1 MTTVVRRTPPKLPRP
16 FPAPLVNSP
25 VIEELREQLA
35 TVVPEKSGVIVEEF
49 WRRHQR
55 RPVVDQHTGGGTG
68 SGATL
73 TVTFLWRDAQADE
86 VLLFINRMIDEWA
99 LGNSLMRRVEGTDVW
114 WLAYRMDPD
123 WRASYAFL
131 PRRHDEPTLWAA
143 GDPVRLRQALG
154 HGRHDPGNPVTCRNR
169 AGVTQSVVELPG
181 APVQRWLAARAADSP
196 TADLSATRT
205 GSVAELTGP
214 EGRRLW
220 VYRPDRPEG
229 VGEGSGL
236 AAGTPVILAFDGD
249 VWNGRVGESTQ
260 DLPTTLRNLTA
271 DGLLP
276 PSLAIMIDSGSRDQR
291 WRDLDPS
298 TGIGGYLAEVLLPW
312 VRERFAVLAARD
324 QVLVTGQS
332 LGGLVALSAGISH
345 PEAIGNVVA
354 QSASLWQDDLRAALG
369 DRTLTG
375 SRFCVQ
381 FGRQEWSLRRP
392 NLVLAR
398 ELRARGADVTVQVH
412 NGGHDYA
419 WWRGA
424 IGDGL
429 AKVWGTA
436 QLPHKIRQG

>member
-16 FPAPLVNSP
+16 YPAPLVSSP
-25 VIEELREQLA
+25 VIEELTAQLA
-35 TVVPEKSGVIVEEF
+35 AVVPEKSGVVIEEF
-49 WRRHQR
+49 WRRHQQ
-55 RPVVDQHTGGGTG
+55 RPVVTAG
-68 SGATL
+68 SGPAL
-73 TVTFLWRDAQADE
+73 TVTFLWRDAYAEE

-99 LGNSLMRRVEGTDVW
+99 LGDSLMRRVEGTDVW

-131 PRRHDEPTLWAA
+131 PRHRDEPTRWAA

-154 HGRHDPGNPVTCRNR
+154 QGRHDPGNPITCRNR
-169 AGVTQSVVELPG
+169 AGVTQSVVQLPG
-181 APVQRWLAARAADSP
+181 APSQRWFAPKSAESAVGRVPADRVDVP
-196 TADLSATRT
+196 
-205 GSVAELTGP
+205 TGP

-220 VYRPDRPEG
+220 VHRP
-229 VGEGSGL
+229 VGEL
-236 AAGTPVILAFDGD
+236 EPNTPVILAFDGD
-249 VWNGRVGESTQ
+249 VWNGLPGESTQ
-260 DLPTTLRNLTA
+260 DLPGTLRNLAA

-276 PSLAIMIDSGSRDQR
+276 PTLAIMIDSGSRDQR

-312 VRERFAVLAARD
+312 VRERFAVRAER
-324 QVLVTGQS
+324 QEVIVIGQS

-345 PEAIGNVVA
+345 PEAIGAVVA
-354 QSASLWQDDLRAALG
+354 QSASLWQDDLRGSLG
-369 DRTLTG
+369 DRTLIG

-392 NLVLAR
+392 NLALAR
-398 ELRARGADVTVQVH
+398 LLRARGAEVSVQVH

-424 IGDGL
+424 VADGL
-429 AKVWGTA
+429 LA
-436 QLPHKIRQG
+436 L

>member
-16 FPAPLVNSP
+16 YPAPLISSP
-25 VIEELREQLA
+25 AIEELGAQLSA
-35 TVVPEKSGVIVEEF
+35 VVPEKSGVVVEEF

-55 RPVVDQHTGGGTG
+55 RPVVTAGAGT
-68 SGATL
+68 AL
-73 TVTFLWRDAQADE
+73 TVTFLWRDAYADE

-99 LGNSLMRRVEGTDVW
+99 LGDSLMRRVEGTDVW

-131 PRRHDEPTLWAA
+131 PRRRDEPTLWAA

-154 HGRHDPGNPVTCRNR
+154 RGRHDPGNPVTCRNR

-181 APVQRWLAARAADSP
+181 APAQQWLAPRASTSDDEQVTS
-196 TADLSATRT
+196 
-205 GSVAELTGP
+205 SVEVMSGP
-214 EGRRLW
+214 QDRRLW
-220 VYRPDRPEG
+220 VHRP
-229 VGEGSGL
+229 VGEV
-236 AAGTPVILAFDGD
+236 AADTPVILAFDGD
-249 VWNGRVGESTQ
+249 VWNGLPGESTQ
-260 DLPTTLRNLTA
+260 DLPNTLRNLTA

-276 PSLAIMIDSGSRDQR
+276 PTLAIMIDSGSRDQR

-298 TGIGGYLAEVLLPW
+298 TGIGGYLADVLLPW
-312 VRERFAVLAARD
+312 VRERFGVRAAR
-324 QVLVTGQS
+324 QEVIVMGQS

-345 PEAIGNVVA
+345 PDVIGAVVA
-354 QSASLWQDDLRAALG
+354 QSASLWQDDLRGALG
-369 DRTLTG
+369 DQTLVG

-392 NLVLAR
+392 NLALAR
-398 ELRARGADVTVQVH
+398 LLRARGAEVSVQVH

-424 IGDGL
+424 VADGL
-429 AKVWGTA
+429 LTV
-436 QLPHKIRQG
+436 